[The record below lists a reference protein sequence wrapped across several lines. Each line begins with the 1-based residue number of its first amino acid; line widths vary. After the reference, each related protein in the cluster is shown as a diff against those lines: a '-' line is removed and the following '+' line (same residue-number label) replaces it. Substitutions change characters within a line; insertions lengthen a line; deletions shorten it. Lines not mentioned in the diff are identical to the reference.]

1 MTIPAHPL
9 AQLFPLMEDAAFEA
23 LVADIRANGLM
34 NPITLCD
41 DKLLDGRNR
50 YRACAEA
57 GVQPSFDCTTAPTR
71 WRLCCHKTSPDG
83 ISTPASAR

>member
-1 MTIPAHPL
+1 MTIPTHPL
-9 AQLFPLMEDAAFEA
+9 AQLFPLMEGPAFEA

-50 YRACAEA
+50 RGERIM
-57 GVQPSFDCTTAPTR
+57 T
-71 WRLCCHKTSPDG
+71 
-83 ISTPASAR
+83 SARDETSGSIALRRQRHLRHRRRQ